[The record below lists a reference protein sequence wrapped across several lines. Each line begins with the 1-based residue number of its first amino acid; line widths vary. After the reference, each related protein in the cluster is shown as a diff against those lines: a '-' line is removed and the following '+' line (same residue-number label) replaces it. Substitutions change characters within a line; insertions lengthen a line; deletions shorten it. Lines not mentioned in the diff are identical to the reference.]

1 MQVLIEAG
9 ADLHTVDHG
18 GNTIFHEAI
27 GWNDSTRSTWP
38 TIRSGVKTMINLG
51 VPIKALNHRGRTALH
66 IAAALKDPG
75 GPQEINEIFTSRLD
89 FCLQNDLGLDVNAR
103 DHEGVTPLH
112 LAAATC
118 EVNVWKLIQAGAD
131 VQARTIHGR
140 TSLHFAAAAGKCN
153 IVDLLVRHYIS
164 QSASLDSPDLKGRT
178 ALHEAARAGRPE
190 SVKILLAA
198 GASAKV
204 QDKHGRNPLH
214 AAAEYEE
221 IPAA

>member
-1 MQVLIEAG
+1 
-9 ADLHTVDHG
+9 
-18 GNTIFHEAI
+18 
-27 GWNDSTRSTWP
+27 
-38 TIRSGVKTMINLG
+38 MINLG

-153 IVDLLVRHYIS
+153 IVDLLVIHYIS
-164 QSASLDSPDLKGRT
+164 QSASLDSPDLRGRT

-214 AAAEYEE
+214 AAADYEE